1 MTIRS
6 SDKTFI
12 KELEDWYA
20 VLLPKLKPMLYK
32 NGGPVIT
39 VQIENEYGSYGCDF
53 EYNAFLRDKVIEY
66 LGSDVVLFTTDG
78 WGDDNLKCGKVDNV
92 FATVDFG
99 PETDPKSAFAVQHRH
114 QEFGPN
120 VNSEYYPGWLDHW
133 EQPHQQRDTK
143 PICDTLDKMLAL
155 NASVNV

>member
-1 MTIRS
+1 MI
-6 SDKTFI
+6 
-12 KELEDWYA
+12 
-20 VLLPKLKPMLYK
+20 YK

-53 EYNAFLRDKVIEY
+53 QYNAYLRDKMVGY
-66 LGSDVVLFTTDG
+66 FGANVVFFTTDG
-78 WGDDNLKCGKVDNV
+78 NGDNNLKCGKIDNV

-99 PETDPKSAFAVQHRH
+99 PGTNVTQAFAIQHTH

-133 EQPHQQRDTK
+133 EQPHQVKRHRQRVSHFG
-143 PICDTLDKMLAL
+143 P
-155 NASVNV
+155 NAGTQRIGQYVCMSDLSIG

>member
-1 MTIRS
+1 MDQSYIR
-6 SDKTFI
+6 
-12 KELEDWYA
+12 ELDRWYST
-20 VLLPKLKPMLYK
+20 LLPKLVPMIYK

-53 EYNAFLRDKVIEY
+53 QYNADLRDKMVGY
-66 LGSDVVLFTTDG
+66 FGANVVFFTTDG
-78 WGDDNLKCGKVDNV
+78 NGDNNLKCGKIDNV

-99 PETDPKSAFAVQHRH
+99 PGTNVTQAFAIQHTH

-133 EQPHQQRDTK
+133 EQPHQVKD
-143 PICDTLDKMLAL
+143 IDSVCLTLDQMLAL
-155 NASVNV
+155 NASVNMYV